1 MLSRSDISV
10 YTSIFYAVTRA
21 GGMCLGLA
29 VLCLWLFA
37 AQASA
42 EQPEDVD
49 FEADTVTVDRDDSI
63 LTATGNVVLVR
74 GTERL
79 TADKVVYNQ
88 NTDQAKAIGNVVYLT
103 ADGIE
108 HRSDEMFLD
117 ENFTHAIATPII
129 SQFGDGTRFSANSA
143 EHNSDIR
150 TVFNRSRFSPCKC
163 DYDKGESPIWDL
175 RATTTSH
182 DLQSNTITHSNV
194 RMHIFGLPVFY
205 LPALAHPDW
214 TVNRRS
220 GFLSPTIAY
229 SNDKGMS
236 LTVPY
241 FQVLGPTND
250 IEYQISN
257 FQFRG
262 EAVKTVYRQKWDRAD
277 LNANVIIG
285 KLETFKKRRENVA
298 AVDAQ
303 FTAQAG
309 DGWNVKVNARRSSQD
324 TFLRRYGYERTNALS
339 SALTAEKLEH
349 NRYYLIEAS
358 DYQGLRASDTPEKEP
373 VVLPHIFYEKTRKE
387 AIPHLTS
394 KTEFSLLQLDNDED
408 NDMVRWTAL
417 QNYTHKTPLLDG
429 IVTGQIDGMASYYD
443 IQNSDDPAFALNQ
456 FGGVNVIGSAGW
468 HRIIPTMF
476 GTNPASVTPKVKFT
490 AIGGTDRTDEV
501 PNRDAADFRLDESNM
516 FLNNRFQGRD
526 YILPGSRL
534 DSGVLLSTDSSALG
548 NISTFAG
555 ISYTTSGK
563 NTSNQTTTNSK
574 YSNYIASLDIN
585 TPYHIDLSWAG
596 RADSKDFEILE
607 SRTTLNYR
615 YNGTNI
621 GLNHTQIG
629 RTFFAAADNDREE
642 ASISASQQLTSSLKI
657 SANQVWNLSNSQRKK
672 EQSVFSAEWTGG
684 FQDCL
689 TLSLDYERDPFGDRD
704 VKKVSR
710 LQLYLTFKYLGTIS
724 QSDLMSNN
732 K

>member
-220 GFLSPTIAY
+220 GFLAPTIAY
-229 SNDKGMS
+229 SND
-236 LTVPY
+236 VPWASCSM
-241 FQVLGPTND
+241 FV
-250 IEYQISN
+250 
-257 FQFRG
+257 
-262 EAVKTVYRQKWDRAD
+262 
-277 LNANVIIG
+277 VICS
-285 KLETFKKRRENVA
+285 
-298 AVDAQ
+298 
-303 FTAQAG
+303 AG
-309 DGWNVKVNARRSSQD
+309 QCRTARR
-324 TFLRRYGYERTNALS
+324 R
-339 SALTAEKLEH
+339 
-349 NRYYLIEAS
+349 
-358 DYQGLRASDTPEKEP
+358 
-373 VVLPHIFYEKTRKE
+373 
-387 AIPHLTS
+387 
-394 KTEFSLLQLDNDED
+394 
-408 NDMVRWTAL
+408 
-417 QNYTHKTPLLDG
+417 
-429 IVTGQIDGMASYYD
+429 
-443 IQNSDDPAFALNQ
+443 
-456 FGGVNVIGSAGW
+456 
-468 HRIIPTMF
+468 
-476 GTNPASVTPKVKFT
+476 
-490 AIGGTDRTDEV
+490 
-501 PNRDAADFRLDESNM
+501 
-516 FLNNRFQGRD
+516 
-526 YILPGSRL
+526 
-534 DSGVLLSTDSSALG
+534 
-548 NISTFAG
+548 
-555 ISYTTSGK
+555 
-563 NTSNQTTTNSK
+563 
-574 YSNYIASLDIN
+574 
-585 TPYHIDLSWAG
+585 
-596 RADSKDFEILE
+596 
-607 SRTTLNYR
+607 
-615 YNGTNI
+615 
-621 GLNHTQIG
+621 
-629 RTFFAAADNDREE
+629 
-642 ASISASQQLTSSLKI
+642 
-657 SANQVWNLSNSQRKK
+657 
-672 EQSVFSAEWTGG
+672 
-684 FQDCL
+684 
-689 TLSLDYERDPFGDRD
+689 
-704 VKKVSR
+704 
-710 LQLYLTFKYLGTIS
+710 
-724 QSDLMSNN
+724 
-732 K
+732 